1 MGWNRPKLTI
11 VMILAWADDHYLRTG
26 EWPRV
31 ASGWVHGVGGGQTW
45 ANINYALWSGRRGL
59 PGRDSLARLLIRERG
74 AYNRIIRPPLAV
86 EQILAWADAHHER
99 TGDWPG
105 VLSGPIPE
113 APGENWRAI
122 SDALHHGNRGLP
134 GGDSL
139 RRLLTR
145 HGRRRGWKQTA
156 LACG

>member
-11 VMILAWADDHYLRTG
+11 AKILAWADEHFERTG

-31 ASGWVHGVGGGQTW
+31 ASGRVHGVRGQTW
-45 ANINYALWSGRRGL
+45 ANINFALWAGRRGL

-74 AYNRIIRPPLAV
+74 ARNPVIRPPLTA
-86 EQILAWADAHHER
+86 EQILRWADAHRER

-105 VLSGPIPE
+105 VLSGSIPE
-113 APGENWRAI
+113 APGESWRAI
-122 SDALHHGNRGLP
+122 SDALRNGYRGLP

-139 RRLLTR
+139 RRLLER
-145 HGRRRGWKQTA
+145 HGRRRGWKRRA